1 MKKLKKFLE
10 KRLEGAQ
17 SYSQWF
23 WLQNIS
29 KIEQYLKKDGTL
41 DEITM
46 QGEFNEE
53 IDIVKE
59 WIRKWKK
66 ENNNE

>member
-1 MKKLKKFLE
+1 MNKLKKFLE